1 MGCDYYINTVL
12 KIVHKTG
19 ISCICLS
26 AEPVYLYGTNK
37 DDDDDYTIHPS
48 KRKPKFDHMKSECED
63 VLIYKKGEKSMY
75 DASTTFTASS
85 PMTDLRSVKV
95 APFGCGPNAAVLRTF
110 ASGFTFSD
118 DMEKYMILIDE
129 YIKENIDMNYT
140 SKNKI
145 IIHNGL
151 TSQNNPET
159 GELLKDKDDID
170 EIYIIELRQWRP

>member
-19 ISCICLS
+19 ISCIRLS

-37 DDDDDYTIHPS
+37 DDDDYTIHPS

-85 PMTDLRSVKV
+85 PTTDLRSVKV
-95 APFGCGPNAAVLRTF
+95 APEGCVPNAAVLRTF
-110 ASGFTFSD
+110 ASWSTFSD
-118 DMEKYMILIDE
+118 DMDKYMILIDE

>member
-19 ISCICLS
+19 ISCIRLS
-26 AEPVYLYGTNK
+26 SEPVYLYGSDK
-37 DDDDDYTIHPS
+37 DDTDNFTIHPS
-48 KRKPKFDHMKSECED
+48 KRRPKFDHMKSECED

-75 DASTTFTASS
+75 TF
-85 PMTDLRSVKV
+85 D
-95 APFGCGPNAAVLRTF
+95 
-110 ASGFTFSD
+110 D
-118 DMEKYMILIDE
+118 DMEKY
-129 YIKENIDMNYT
+129 IDMNYT

-151 TSQNNPET
+151 TSQNNPAT

>member
-37 DDDDDYTIHPS
+37 DDNDDYTIHPS

-63 VLIYKKGEKSMY
+63 ILIYKKGDNSMY
-75 DASTTFTASS
+75 
-85 PMTDLRSVKV
+85 
-95 APFGCGPNAAVLRTF
+95 
-110 ASGFTFSD
+110 TFSE
-118 DMEKYMILIDE
+118 DMDKYMILIDE
-129 YIKENIDMNYT
+129 YIKENIDMNYI

>member
-19 ISCICLS
+19 ISCIRLS
-26 AEPVYLYGTNK
+26 AEPVYLYGTNR
-37 DDDDDYTIHPS
+37 DGDDYTIHPS
-48 KRKPKFDHMKSECED
+48 KRTPKIDHMKSECED

-75 DASTTFTASS
+75 
-85 PMTDLRSVKV
+85 
-95 APFGCGPNAAVLRTF
+95 N
-110 ASGFTFSD
+110 FSD

-145 IIHNGL
+145 IIHNVL

>member
-19 ISCICLS
+19 ISCIRLS
-26 AEPVYLYGTNK
+26 AEPVYLHGFDNNDTDNF
-37 DDDDDYTIHPS
+37 TIHPS
-48 KRKPKFDHMKSECED
+48 KRRPKFDHMKSECED

-75 DASTTFTASS
+75 
-85 PMTDLRSVKV
+85 
-95 APFGCGPNAAVLRTF
+95 N
-110 ASGFTFSD
+110 FSD

-145 IIHNGL
+145 IIHNVL

>member
-1 MGCDYYINTVL
+1 
-12 KIVHKTG
+12 
-19 ISCICLS
+19 
-26 AEPVYLYGTNK
+26 
-37 DDDDDYTIHPS
+37 
-48 KRKPKFDHMKSECED
+48 
-63 VLIYKKGEKSMY
+63 
-75 DASTTFTASS
+75 
-85 PMTDLRSVKV
+85 
-95 APFGCGPNAAVLRTF
+95 
-110 ASGFTFSD
+110 
-118 DMEKYMILIDE
+118 MEKYMIIIDE